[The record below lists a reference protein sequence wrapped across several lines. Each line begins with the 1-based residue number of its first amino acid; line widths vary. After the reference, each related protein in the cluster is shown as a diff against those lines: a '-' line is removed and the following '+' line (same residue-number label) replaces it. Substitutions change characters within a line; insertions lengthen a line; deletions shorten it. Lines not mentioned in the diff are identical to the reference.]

1 MCGLYTSR
9 LGWFRL
15 TGARR
20 VPAKFSPHRMGCGVP
35 SYAWRT
41 VAVPCTKTSQRG
53 QCSRT
58 WLPSRSAAVFQSV
71 LSLPAP
77 QVAACGSFMRSAA
90 TMFQELHNALAS
102 FAQLAMTSPSE
113 TPLLS
118 SHQRPRPGHASGVSR
133 WHASTTRMLC
143 REATLAIARN
153 CSM

>member
-1 MCGLYTSR
+1 
-9 LGWFRL
+9 
-15 TGARR
+15 
-20 VPAKFSPHRMGCGVP
+20 MGGVP
-35 SYAWRT
+35 HAR
-41 VAVPCTKTSQRG
+41 VLLCLRQCLVLAVQQHPIGGGAQLSMAA
-53 QCSRT
+53 
-58 WLPSRSAAVFQSV
+58 SAAAQQLRADLAAAGFDID
-71 LSLPAP
+71 PATL
-77 QVAACGSFMRSAA
+77 AKTA
-90 TMFQELHNALAS
+90 TTADEAIAS